1 MSRKN
6 SFVLT
11 LSNNVTEKEG
21 INFLIENYTGFFK
34 IDLAT
39 KKELL
44 DLLKIE
50 HRFLQAFDLIYVP
63 EMVGKVVDSSFIQ
76 IYLDDIILIELKTTK
91 KYLPEN
97 PKGFFFGATENE
109 FNFGKILG
117 SRFRFCFVSLNE
129 KGSSY
134 AFLTLEELEGMIK
147 NRRIQY
153 QINLWFLQLYS

>member
-1 MSRKN
+1 MSRKH
-6 SFVLT
+6 SFTLT
-11 LSNNVTEKEG
+11 ISNNVTEKEG
-21 INFLIENYTGFFK
+21 VNYLINNYTGFFK

-44 DLLKIE
+44 ELLKIDN
-50 HRFLQAFDLIYVP
+50 RYLQAFDLIYVP
-63 EMVGKVVDSSFIQ
+63 EMVGKEVNSEFLQ
-76 IYLDDIILIELKTTK
+76 TYLEDIILVELKTTK

-109 FNFGKILG
+109 FNFGKVLG
-117 SRFRFCFVSLNE
+117 HRFRFCFVSIHE

-134 AFLTLEELEGMIK
+134 SLQTIEELESKIK

-153 QINLWFLQLYS
+153 QINL

>member
-1 MSRKN
+1 MSRKQ

-21 INFLIENYTGFFK
+21 VNYLIEKHTGFFK
-34 IDLAT
+34 IDLLM
-39 KKELL
+39 KKKLL

-50 HRFLQAFDLIYVP
+50 HRFLQAFDLIYIP
-63 EMVGKVVDSSFIQ
+63 KMVGEAFDADFLET
-76 IYLDDIILIELKTTK
+76 YLEDIILVELKTTK

-117 SRFRFCFVSLNE
+117 NRFRFCFVSLNE

-134 AFLTLEELEGMIK
+134 SLLTIEELDTKIK
-147 NRRIQY
+147 IKRTQY
-153 QINLWFLQLYS
+153 QITL

>member
-1 MSRKN
+1 MSSKK

-21 INFLIENYTGFFK
+21 INFLMENHTGFFK

-63 EMVGKVVDSSFIQ
+63 DMVGKEVNSTFLQ
-76 IYLDDIILIELKTTK
+76 TYLEDIILVELKTTK

-117 SRFRFCFVSLNE
+117 DRFRFCFVSMNE
-129 KGSSY
+129 RGSSF
-134 AFLTLEELEGMIK
+134 ALQTIEELEIRIK
-147 NRRIQY
+147 NKRIQF
-153 QINLWFLQLYS
+153 QINL

>member
-1 MSRKN
+1 MSRKH

-21 INFLIENYTGFFK
+21 VNFLIENYTGFFK

-63 EMVGKVVDSSFIQ
+63 EMVGKITDTGFIQ
-76 IYLDDIILIELKTTK
+76 TYLEDIILVELKTTK

-129 KGSSY
+129 KGSSF
-134 AFLTLEELEGMIK
+134 AFLTLEELEERIK

-153 QINLWFLQLYS
+153 QINL